1 MSLQRLKNEARRERA
16 IKLLLQTRKPVKQVA
31 AAVGF
36 DSEKSFARAFREWT
50 GVAPSAYRTGAPAET
65 SHPAPPR

>member
-1 MSLQRLKNEARRERA
+1 LKNDARRERA
-16 IKLLLQTRKPVKQVA
+16 IKLLLQTKRPIKQIA

-50 GVAPSAYRTGAPAET
+50 GAAPSRFRQET
-65 SHPAPPR
+65 